1 MIRLS
6 VLLPSYAKEKKGSTI
21 WEMGIDNVN
30 RLIFLGT
37 GGPLNGERAQTSL
50 AIPLPGDETM
60 LIDTSSG
67 TVLLSRLETAGIS
80 LERVRHLFLSHRH
93 FDHVGGFAPLLA
105 SLAALPEASLTVHA
119 THKTL
124 RALGSLINATLPGAE
139 SWLGKRLNWSELVP
153 GKHAE
158 VEGAEVTPF
167 LVDHGVECVG
177 FRVVQAGTVAVFSGD
192 TRPSRA
198 ITDNAS
204 GADLLVHEVFGPKDA
219 AAQAHAMGHSTATE
233 AGEAAS
239 SAGVRRLVLTHLRA
253 SRQVDPKALAAEAK
267 YAFGGPVE
275 AAEDLNTF
283 GF

>member
-1 MIRLS
+1 
-6 VLLPSYAKEKKGSTI
+6 
-21 WEMGIDNVN
+21 MGIDNVN
-30 RLIFLGT
+30 RLILLGT

-124 RALGSLINATLPGAE
+124 RALENLINATLPGAE

-158 VEGAEVTPF
+158 VVGAEVTPF

-177 FRVVQAGTVAVFSGD
+177 FRVAQAGTVAVFSGD

-198 ITDNAS
+198 LIENAS

-233 AGEAAS
+233 AGEAARQS
-239 SAGVRRLVLTHLRA
+239 GVRRLVLTHLRA
-253 SRQVDPKALAAEAK
+253 SRLVDAEALAAEAK
-267 YAFGGPVE
+267 HAFGGPVE

-283 GF
+283 VF